1 MEDKT
6 EVRKLLHSEKVL
18 YLNSFELVSY
28 YIKRRYPKGLIAV
41 VMTES
46 LEGFDLS
53 TKECKEFLKFFG
65 INRFAPTAF
74 DYVLK
79 KIKKKDLERIRSFKG
94 IGYVM
99 VFKDG
104 KFIYEN
110 V

>member
-1 MEDKT
+1 MLRSGE
-6 EVRKLLHSEKVL
+6 VL
-18 YLNSFELVSY
+18 YLDSFELVSY

-41 VMTES
+41 VMTEA
-46 LEGFDLS
+46 LEDFDLS

-74 DYVLK
+74 EYVLK
-79 KIKKKDLERIRSFKG
+79 KIKKKDLEKIYSFKG

>member
-1 MEDKT
+1 MLRSE
-6 EVRKLLHSEKVL
+6 EVV
-18 YLNSFELVSY
+18 YLDSFELVSY
-28 YIKRRYPKGLIAV
+28 YVKKHYPKGLIAV
-41 VMTES
+41 VMTEA

-74 DYVLK
+74 EYVLK
-79 KIKKKDLERIRSFKG
+79 KIKKKDLEKIYSFKG